1 MAETRRGR
9 LDAAGAFAEA
19 SAVSTSAA
27 LNRFL
32 AGVEKRAFRMA
43 RYSVGDTDEAMDIVQ
58 DSMLTLARRYA
69 DKAEAEWAPLFFR
82 ILNNRITDWHR
93 RARVKR
99 RLFGLFR
106 ARPEEEDPVDPV
118 ALVPD
123 RPGAEPEHAVR
134 MQAAAERLEAAVGE
148 LPERQRQAL
157 LLRIWEGLDVATTA
171 QAMGCS
177 EGSVKTHLSRAVHRL
192 REELEDDWP

>member
-1 MAETRRGR
+1 MSSG
-9 LDAAGAFAEA
+9 
-19 SAVSTSAA
+19 AA

-32 AGVEKRAFRMA
+32 AGVETRAFRMA
-43 RYSVGDTDEAMDIVQ
+43 RFSVRDTDEAMDIVQ

-69 DKAEAEWAPLFFR
+69 DRPETEWAPLFFR

-99 RLFGLFR
+99 RLFGFFG
-106 ARPEEEDPVDPV
+106 ARTTDDDPVDPV
-118 ALVPD
+118 TLIPD

-134 MQAAAERLEAAVGE
+134 MQAAAARLEAAVGE

-157 LLRIWEGLDVATTA
+157 LLRTWEGLDVAATA
-171 QAMGCS
+171 RAMGCS

-192 REELEDDWP
+192 REVLEDDWP